1 MQLTDLDF
9 AGLALLT
16 CGTDPG
22 ELTVLQAHAG
32 MQLHLDCTVDRCL
45 VRRRARTTLVEAGK
59 CVLDTRALEYP
70 PR

>member
-1 MQLTDLDF
+1 MQLTNLNMHV
-9 AGLALLT
+9 AAMLA

-22 ELTVLQAHAG
+22 VMTNEQAHAA

-59 CVLDTRALEYP
+59 CVLDERALP
-70 PR
+70 S